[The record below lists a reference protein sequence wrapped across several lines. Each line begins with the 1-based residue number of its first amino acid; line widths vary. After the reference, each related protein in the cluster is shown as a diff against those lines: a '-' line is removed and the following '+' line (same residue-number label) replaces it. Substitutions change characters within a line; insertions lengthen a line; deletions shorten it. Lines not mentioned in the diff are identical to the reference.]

1 VSGATPV
8 LHNDRVNQVT
18 TGHAAPGANVIE
30 FPTLEDIERIER
42 IDRVHK
48 TMAAPT
54 DHAIHVATFGR
65 IVRLGDEGSI
75 GR

>member
-1 VSGATPV
+1 
-8 LHNDRVNQVT
+8 LHNHRVDQLAT
-18 TGHAAPGANVIE
+18 RHAAPGANVIE
-30 FPTLEDIERIER
+30 FPTLDDIER

-54 DHAIHVATFGR
+54 DHAIHVATFVR

-75 GR
+75 GH